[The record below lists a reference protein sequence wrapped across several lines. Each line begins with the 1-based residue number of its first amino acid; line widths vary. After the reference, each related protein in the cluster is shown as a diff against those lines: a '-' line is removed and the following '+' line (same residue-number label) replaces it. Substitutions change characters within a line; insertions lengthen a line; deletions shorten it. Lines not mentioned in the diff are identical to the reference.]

1 MKNRGHWTGVER
13 TPIGAWERALRPN
26 GSSLWLL
33 VLLLIAA
40 GVFLALA
47 VWSALQDAQQ
57 GAPGLQV
64 MQVSTQPQTQPQPI
78 PTAVSAP
85 QQGSEANGSV
95 DPAMSTGPQPR
106 AQQISKCTS
115 RNGSATYSDGP
126 CPAGTFTSVMTV
138 RPDTNIVDGMTRE
151 AREASI
157 GSNATVAQGA
167 AQRERQVASN
177 GQGQGQG
184 QGLDSGGSRAAECG
198 RLSTSI
204 AAIDAAAR
212 QPRSGYEQDRLKAE
226 RLQLRDRHFALRC
239 I

>member
-1 MKNRGHWTGVER
+1 MKRKNQGLWTGNGR
-13 TPIGAWERALRPN
+13 TPVTAWERALRPN

-47 VWSALQDAQQ
+47 VWSALQDARQLPPSLPVTQ
-57 GAPGLQV
+57 APAISL
-64 MQVSTQPQTQPQPI
+64 PQEP
-78 PTAVSAP
+78 
-85 QQGSEANGSV
+85 EANGRV

-106 AQQISKCTS
+106 TQQISKCTS
-115 RNGSATYSDGP
+115 RAGSATYSDGP

-157 GSNATVAQGA
+157 SNAAMAQGA
-167 AQRERQVASN
+167 AQREQQVASN
-177 GQGQGQG
+177 HAGPA
-184 QGLDSGGSRAAECG
+184 GGSLVAECG

-226 RLQLRDRHFALRC
+226 RMRLRDRHFALRC
-239 I
+239 V

>member
-1 MKNRGHWTGVER
+1 MNRKNRGRWTGNQR
-13 TPIGAWERALRPN
+13 TPAGAWERALRPD
-26 GSSLWLL
+26 GSSLWLF

-47 VWSALQDAQQ
+47 FWSALQDARQ
-57 GAPGLQV
+57 GPPSPPSPPMA
-64 MQVSTQPQTQPQPI
+64 
-78 PTAVSAP
+78 
-85 QQGSEANGSV
+85 QGSVVFVPQEPVANEQV

-106 AQQISKCTS
+106 TQQISKCTT
-115 RNGSATYSDGP
+115 RAGAATYSDGP

-157 GSNATVAQGA
+157 GNNAVVAQGA
-167 AQRERQVASN
+167 AQPQRQVASN
-177 GQGQGQG
+177 GQENGNSLG
-184 QGLDSGGSRAAECG
+184 AECG

-212 QPRSGYEQDRLKAE
+212 QPRSGDEQDRLKAE
-226 RLQLRDRHFALRC
+226 RMRLRDRHFALRC
-239 I
+239 V